1 MVEVCL
7 NHTKVTLLMPGGR
20 VGDARWP
27 CSSLDKW
34 VGGITYEDWVNGS
47 NQHIETILRRW

>member
-1 MVEVCL
+1 MA
-7 NHTKVTLLMPGGR
+7 GGR
-20 VGDARWP
+20 EGDARWP

-47 NQHIETILRRW
+47 SQHIETVLSRW